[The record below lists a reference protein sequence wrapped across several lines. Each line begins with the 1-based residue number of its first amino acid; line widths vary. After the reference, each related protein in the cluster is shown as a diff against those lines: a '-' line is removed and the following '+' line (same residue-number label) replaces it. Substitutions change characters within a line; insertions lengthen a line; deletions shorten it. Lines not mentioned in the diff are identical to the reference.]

1 MSRPRW
7 SGLLVLGALLLG
19 ALSPT
24 QAQPPS
30 RGAYG
35 EPPEHIS
42 HYLPDDLPGVG
53 DAEQLLTNR
62 LNKMLLQKLLAEKG
76 VRDLVKEKVTE
87 MMNKGPYTKMLPD
100 DKINELVKKLL
111 EQGMPNN
118 LGALDNAATVEKLQR
133 LLQNKEMLGDKV
145 LRGKNDELNEL
156 LLKLA
161 GPMINAIKHNPESF
175 LKAPLLLDEKSR
187 GQMLP
192 PPSVPSAPES
202 ASLPSEPSR
211 GDRLTDIITRQL
223 NRLADDLDKMDHG
236 NESSALRDAISRF
249 NRYGFRNSTF
259 DLDKIDAGRLDALGR
274 MLRSL
279 SSEKPSSFKLGPLP
293 RPTWLPKLP
302 SLPRV
307 NIPSVGSSSWPGSAS
322 PSSWSLDSLGT
333 GLLWVCVLVLFG
345 FLLWTSGTWLRAD
358 RIGGKESAW
367 RLGAWPVAP
376 AHVTTRGDL
385 VRAFEHLALLILG
398 PTARACHHH
407 DLANRLSQQG
417 EVLVPERREAAERLA
432 ALYEQARYAPEQ
444 AHADVPLPESEQAIA
459 RQALCLLAGV
469 TPA

>member
-1 MSRPRW
+1 M
-7 SGLLVLGALLLG
+7 
-19 ALSPT
+19 
-24 QAQPPS
+24 
-30 RGAYG
+30 YG

-42 HYLPDDLPGVG
+42 HYLPDDLPTAG

-76 VRDLVKEKVTE
+76 VRDLVRQEVTK
-87 MMNKGPYTKMLPD
+87 MMKGGTQTKMLSD
-100 DKINELVKKLL
+100 EKINELVKKLL
-111 EQGMPNN
+111 DQGMPNN
-118 LGALDNAATVEKLQR
+118 LGALDDAATLEKLQR

-145 LRGKNDELNEL
+145 LSGNNKDLNQL

-161 GPMINAIKHNPESF
+161 GPMIDAIKHNPESF

-192 PPSVPSAPES
+192 PPVVPNAPELP
-202 ASLPSEPSR
+202 SLPAEPSR

-236 NESSALRDAISRF
+236 NESSALRDAISQF

-259 DLDKIDAGRLDALGR
+259 DLDKIDAGRLDAMGR

-279 SSEKPSSFKLGPLP
+279 SSDKPSSFKLGPLP

-322 PSSWSLDSLGT
+322 PSSWSFDSLGT
-333 GLLWVCVLVLFG
+333 RLLWVCVLALFG
-345 FLLWTSGTWLRAD
+345 FLLWKSGAWLRAD

-367 RLGAWPVAP
+367 RPAPGRWPRPTSPPAATWCVRSSTWPCSSWDRRHAP
-376 AHVTTRGDL
+376 ATTTTW
-385 VRAFEHLALLILG
+385 
-398 PTARACHHH
+398 PT
-407 DLANRLSQQG
+407 
-417 EVLVPERREAAERLA
+417 V
-432 ALYEQARYAPEQ
+432 
-444 AHADVPLPESEQAIA
+444 
-459 RQALCLLAGV
+459 
-469 TPA
+469 